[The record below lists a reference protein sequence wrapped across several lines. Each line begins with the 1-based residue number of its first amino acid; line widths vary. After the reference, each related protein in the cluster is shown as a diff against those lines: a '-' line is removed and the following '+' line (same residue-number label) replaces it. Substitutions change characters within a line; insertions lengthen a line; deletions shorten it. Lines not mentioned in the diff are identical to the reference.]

1 MALSPRQQRAL
12 TNAAV
17 TAGLTAL
24 VGLVVVQ
31 LMPGGRE
38 AAAPASPSSSPSP
51 SVACEPRWEP
61 VDSPDPE
68 DGGSLLLGVAAV
80 GPEDAWAVGGAGDP
94 VDPTATLTIRW
105 NGQEWDV
112 VPSPNPGSTANRF
125 EAVAALSADAAW
137 AVGRA
142 SDGAVDHPIAARWD
156 GGDWTLLSLPPE
168 MTEGA
173 LMGVAAIQ
181 TDDVWAVGYQGD
193 VEAGTERAVALRWDG
208 REWRSAPVLPALR
221 GGRTALLAVAAT
233 SRTDAWAVGY
243 RRNEPVI
250 LHFDGRAW
258 ALSMSQVPG
267 DALGVTA
274 LAVEDA
280 WAVGE
285 RVQRWDGKGWT
296 QAGTVKARGLLR
308 AVAAVGPSDVWAVG
322 DRPTEASI
330 LKPLVQRWDGTGWEV
345 LRGQGVAGSISLTA
359 VSAVPDGTVLAVG
372 YRDGPRGR
380 TTFAIRGTTCAG
392 A

>member
-1 MALSPRQQRAL
+1 MALSPKQQRAL

-24 VGLVVVQ
+24 IGLVVAQ
-31 LMPGGRE
+31 LVPAERE
-38 AAAPASPSSSPSP
+38 AAAPDSPSPLPSP
-51 SVACEPRWEP
+51 SVACAPRWER

-94 VDPTATLTIRW
+94 VDPTASLAIQW
-105 NGQEWDV
+105 DGDEWDV

-125 EAVAALSADAAW
+125 EGVAALSPDAAW

-142 SDGAVDHPIAARWD
+142 SDGTDDYPIAAQWD
-156 GGDWTLLSLPPE
+156 GGDWTLLPLPPE
-168 MTEGA
+168 LAEGA

-181 TDDVWAVGYQGD
+181 TDDVWAVGYEGD
-193 VEAGTERAVALRWDG
+193 VEAGTERAVALRWNG
-208 REWRSAPVLPALR
+208 AEWRSAPVLPTL
-221 GGRTALLAVAAT
+221 GSGRTALLAVAAT

-243 RRNEPVI
+243 RRNQPVI

-258 ALSMSQVPG
+258 ALSMSEVPG
-267 DALGVTA
+267 DVLGVAALGPQ
-274 LAVEDA
+274 EA
-280 WAVGE
+280 WVVGE
-285 RVQRWDGKGWT
+285 RVQRWDGTAWSETGAVRSK
-296 QAGTVKARGLLR
+296 GLLR
-308 AVAAVGPSDVWAVG
+308 AVSAVGTDDVWAVG

-330 LKPLVQRWDGTGWEV
+330 LKPLVQRWDGSGWEV
-345 LRGQGVAGSISLTA
+345 LRGRGAPGSISLTA
-359 VSAVPDGTVLAVG
+359 VSAARDGTVVAVG

-380 TTFAIRGTTCAG
+380 ATFAIRGTTCPG

>member
-1 MALSPRQQRAL
+1 MALTPMQQRAL

-24 VGLVVVQ
+24 IGLIVVQ
-31 LMPGGRE
+31 LLPTERE
-38 AAAPASPSSSPSP
+38 TAAPASPSSSPSP
-51 SVACEPRWEP
+51 SVTCEPRWEH

-80 GPEDAWAVGGAGDP
+80 GPDDAWAVGGAGDP
-94 VDPTATLTIRW
+94 VDPTATLTIEW
-105 NGQEWDV
+105 NGDEWDV
-112 VPSPNPGSTANRF
+112 VPSPNPGSVANRF
-125 EAVAALSADAAW
+125 EAVAALSSDAAW

-142 SDGAVDHPIAARWD
+142 SDGTVDYPIAAQWD
-156 GGDWTLLSLPPE
+156 GGDWTLLPLPQE
-168 MTEGA
+168 LTDGA
-173 LMGVAAIQ
+173 LMGVSAIQ

-193 VEAGTERAVALRWDG
+193 VEAGTERAVALHWNGD
-208 REWRSAPVLPALR
+208 EWRSAPVLPTLG

-243 RRNEPVI
+243 QRNQPVI

-258 ALSMSQVPG
+258 ALSLSEVPG

-274 LAVEDA
+274 LGPQDA
-280 WAVGE
+280 WVVGE
-285 RVQRWDGKGWT
+285 RVQRWDGTAWAETGAVRSKGT
-296 QAGTVKARGLLR
+296 LR
-308 AVAAVGPSDVWAVG
+308 AISAIGPEDVWAVG

-330 LKPLVQRWDGTGWEV
+330 LKPLVQRWDGRGWEV
-345 LRGQGVAGSISLTA
+345 LRGSGVAGSISLTA

-380 TTFAIRGTTCAG
+380 ATFAIRGTTCPG

>member
-1 MALSPRQQRAL
+1 MALSPKQQRAL

-24 VGLVVVQ
+24 IGLVVVQ
-31 LMPGGRE
+31 FVPAERE
-38 AAAPASPSSSPSP
+38 TAAPPSPSSSPSP
-51 SVACEPRWEP
+51 SVACEPSWER

-80 GPEDAWAVGGAGDP
+80 GADAAWAVGGAGDP
-94 VDPTATLTIRW
+94 VDPTATLAIQW
-105 NGQEWDV
+105 NGAEWDV
-112 VPSPNPGSTANRF
+112 VSSPNPGSVANRF
-125 EAVAALSADAAW
+125 EAVAALSSDAAW

-142 SDGAVDHPIAARWD
+142 SDGGFDYPMAAQWD
-156 GGDWTLLSLPPE
+156 GGDWTLLPLPTDF
-168 MTEGA
+168 TEGA

-181 TDDVWAVGYQGD
+181 TDDVWAVGYEGD
-193 VEAGTERAVALRWDG
+193 VEDGTERAVALHWNGAD
-208 REWRSAPVLPALR
+208 WRPAPVLPTLG

-243 RRNEPVI
+243 RRNQPVI

-258 ALSMSQVPG
+258 ALSLSDVPG
-267 DALGVTA
+267 DALGVTG
-274 LAVEDA
+274 LGPQDA
-280 WAVGE
+280 WVVGE
-285 RVQRWDGKGWT
+285 RVQRWDGTAW
-296 QAGTVKARGLLR
+296 AGTGTVRAKGTLR
-308 AVAAVGPSDVWAVG
+308 AIDAIAPDDVWAVG

-330 LKPLVQRWDGTGWEV
+330 LKPLVQRWDGPGWEV
-345 LRGQGVAGSISLTA
+345 LRGRGGPGSISLTA
-359 VSAVPDGTVLAVG
+359 ISAVPDGTVLAVG

-380 TTFAIRGTTCAG
+380 STYAIRGTTCPG